1 MGIYKLNIMKV
12 KIIDNFDEHIGYKEN
27 TILEIIEQNEDGYYI
42 LSSGHWCSEAELEFI
57 TDS

>member
-1 MGIYKLNIMKV
+1 MKV
-12 KIIDNFDEHIGYKEN
+12 KIIDNLNEHYGYKEN
-27 TILEIIEQNEDGYYI
+27 TILEIIKYNDDGYYI

>member
-1 MGIYKLNIMKV
+1 MKV
-12 KIIDNFDEHIGYKEN
+12 KIIDNFDEHNGYKEN
-27 TILEIIEQNEDGYYI
+27 TILEIIEKNEDGYYV